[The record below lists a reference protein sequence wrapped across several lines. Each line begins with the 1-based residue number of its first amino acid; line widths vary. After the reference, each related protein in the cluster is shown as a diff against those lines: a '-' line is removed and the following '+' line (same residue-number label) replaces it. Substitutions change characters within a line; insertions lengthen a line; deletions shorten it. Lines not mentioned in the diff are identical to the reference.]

1 MIEVFLKMSKFQ
13 NLWGGTSLKSQIGT
27 IDIESGAR
35 QGCPKITVI
44 SH

>member
-1 MIEVFLKMSKFQ
+1 MEVILKMSKFHHFM
-13 NLWGGTSLKSQIGT
+13 GGVPPLKSQIGT

-35 QGCPKITVI
+35 QGCPKISVI